1 MIISQPLIFVHD
13 HNTRQHTN
21 LYVSRTKTTFGENMI
36 KNKGALL
43 WNQLTQ
49 EIQSSK
55 SLYVFKKAT
64 WKSLVAKYNQQ

>member
-1 MIISQPLIFVHD
+1 MIISLPPNTVHD